1 MRSGIS
7 AQAKDGVQLLELG
20 LLRDASRAFASG
32 LKENPDDLEC
42 LLGLSRTLLALGN
55 EASAAPLLLRYLRLK
70 PNHPEVVSHLAK
82 MKAERGDAK
91 ALETLE
97 ILSKHPDAQYH
108 EHSNYGAVLLKLG
121 RLDEAEQAYE
131 RALESDPDSPYA
143 RVALG
148 MIAQRRGDPAAAIEH
163 FQEASAEE
171 VRNPYPLL
179 QIGRALVTQKD
190 FKGAIEAFNEGL
202 RRDPKFRELHVER
215 IKVCIAVGSTDAALK
230 AALHFRQFFPK
241 DAEAA
246 HLHGLAALTAGQGD
260 LAKSALEDAMRL
272 APQAFEPRMLLA
284 RLEQA
289 TGNTERE
296 QALLEEARKVAP
308 NALPPLL
315 DLSNLFLRIGRVE
328 EAVKLLQDG
337 LKKAP
342 QHAGLHLNLALALA
356 KTDPK
361 TALEHARAANAA
373 EQQDVREQAER
384 LVKQLSA

>member
-1 MRSGIS
+1 M
-7 AQAKDGVQLLELG
+7 G
-20 LLRDASRAFASG
+20 LVRDASRSFAAG
-32 LKENPDDLEC
+32 LKQNPDDLEC

-82 MKAERGDAK
+82 MKAERGDVK

-121 RLDEAEQAYE
+121 KLDEAEQAYQ

-143 RVALG
+143 KVALG
-148 MIAQRRGDPAAAIEH
+148 MIAQRRGNPAGAIAH
-163 FQEASAEE
+163 FQQATAEE
-171 VRNPYPLL
+171 ARNPYPLL

-215 IKVCIAVGSTDAALK
+215 IKVCIAVGATDPALK
-230 AALHFRQFFPK
+230 AAMHFRQFFPE

-246 HLHGLAALTAGQGD
+246 HLHGLTAITAGQGD
-260 LAKSALEDAMRL
+260 LAKSALEEAMRL
-272 APQAFEPRMLLA
+272 APQAFEPRLLLA

-289 TGNTERE
+289 AGNAERE
-296 QALLEEARKVAP
+296 QALLEEARKIAP
-308 NALPPLL
+308 QALPPIL
-315 DLSNLFLRIGRVE
+315 DLSNFYLRAGRVDA
-328 EAVKLLQDG
+328 AVELLREG
-337 LKKAP
+337 LKRAP
-342 QHAGLHLNLALALA
+342 KHAGLHLNLALALA
-356 KTDPK
+356 KTDAK
-361 TALEHARAANAA
+361 QALEHAREATSA
-373 EQQDVREQAER
+373 EHTDTREQAER
-384 LVKQLSA
+384 LVTQLGG